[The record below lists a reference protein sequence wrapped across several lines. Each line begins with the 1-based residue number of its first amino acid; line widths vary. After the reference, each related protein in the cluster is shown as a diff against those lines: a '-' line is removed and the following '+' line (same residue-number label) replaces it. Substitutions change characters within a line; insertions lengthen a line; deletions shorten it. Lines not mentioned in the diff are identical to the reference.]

1 MVWAVAKTLTI
12 NEIKLKN
19 TDGRNNNIAVRSDD
33 FIGRRLLID
42 VGAIA
47 NVAQSAIA
55 GWTDAPIESQTKALL
70 RFPFNA
76 NAQAIKS
83 GPIEIHVAYGIKNW
97 SPYEAKLLK

>member
-1 MVWAVAKTLTI
+1 MAKKLTI
-12 NEIKLKN
+12 AEIKLKN
-19 TDGRNNNIAVRSDD
+19 TDGRNSRIAFRSDD
-33 FIGRRLLID
+33 FIGRTLLID
-42 VGAIA
+42 VAAIA

-55 GWTDAPIESQTKALL
+55 GCMDAPIASQTRALL